1 MSKLTAAEVVKKY
14 NKNTDNVSA
23 AKKTIIKNEKV
34 ASDNTSDLPENKR
47 MDYRVKAED
56 ENVEERKRAIAFR
69 KVRELLLQNVG
80 KNNNYTFFQYTK
92 ELIKKYIANPYTNQY
107 QIREVSRYL
116 YRISTLYKKLVQ
128 YMALMPLYTY
138 NVTVKTDILKEA
150 DYEKVMREYQKV
162 IKRLNAID
170 IPKEFQDMMI
180 YLIRDGVYY
189 GYVYNF
195 KEDGGFVQVLDDKY
209 CRIAGKNENGQ
220 WIVYFDASYFSIGN
234 NKIYVERDE
243 TLPDSELD
251 GRWDTPFIEGWEA
264 YKNDKKNRRWFMLPP
279 EKTICAIASD
289 SSEVFMPM
297 PYFSGIMI
305 PLLDVLDYEQLTA
318 DRAILE
324 NYVLLVSKIP
334 LIDSDRV
341 DDFAV
346 SLDIIRETQE
356 LINSVIPDLVG
367 AVYSPMDIE
376 AVKFDRSNSTNDV
389 NMISDSINNVFAQSG
404 AAQLVVSSGSS
415 TNAVGLKLAIA
426 NDMSITFYLLEKLVS
441 NFNYFIKRNISEHI
455 TFKIHQ
461 QTWYNK
467 EEYIQEKKDAAT
479 LGAPAMDYLTSLG
492 LTAFEAWNQLR
503 FENLSGIKDL
513 MIPLRN
519 SYSTSFRPDGTI
531 DANTTKRSGG
541 VYDPTPNNGGGR
553 PLEDEVSE
561 KGEEARDEGRV
572 EGVM

>member
-1 MSKLTAAEVVKKY
+1 
-14 NKNTDNVSA
+14 
-23 AKKTIIKNEKV
+23 
-34 ASDNTSDLPENKR
+34 
-47 MDYRVKAED
+47 
-56 ENVEERKRAIAFR
+56 
-69 KVRELLLQNVG
+69 
-80 KNNNYTFFQYTK
+80 
-92 ELIKKYIANPYTNQY
+92 
-107 QIREVSRYL
+107 
-116 YRISTLYKKLVQ
+116 
-128 YMALMPLYTY
+128 
-138 NVTVKTDILKEA
+138 
-150 DYEKVMREYQKV
+150 
-162 IKRLNAID
+162 
-170 IPKEFQDMMI
+170 
-180 YLIRDGVYY
+180 
-189 GYVYNF
+189 
-195 KEDGGFVQVLDDKY
+195 
-209 CRIAGKNENGQ
+209 
-220 WIVYFDASYFSIGN
+220 
-234 NKIYVERDE
+234 
-243 TLPDSELD
+243 
-251 GRWDTPFIEGWEA
+251 
-264 YKNDKKNRRWFMLPP
+264 
-279 EKTICAIASD
+279 
-289 SSEVFMPM
+289 MPM

>member
-80 KNNNYTFFQYTK
+80 KNSNYTFFQYTK
-92 ELIKKYIANPYTNQY
+92 ELIKRYIANPYTNQY

-116 YRISTLYKKLVQ
+116 YRISTLYKKIILHH
-128 YMALMPLYTY
+128 ALMPLYNY
-138 NVTVKTDILKEA
+138 QVTVKTDVTKEA
-150 DYEKVMREYQKV
+150 DYLKVMREYQKV

-243 TLPDSELD
+243 TLPDSEID

-264 YKNDKKNRRWFMLPP
+264 YKKDKKNRRWFMLPP
-279 EKTICAIASD
+279 EKTICAIAGD
-289 SSEVFMPM
+289 SSEAFMPM
-297 PYFSGIMI
+297 PFFSGIMI

-415 TNAVGLKLAIA
+415 TNAVGLKYAIA
-426 NDMSITFYLLEKLVS
+426 NDTAITFYLLEKLES
-441 NFNYFIKRNISEHI
+441 NFNYYIKRNITEHVS
-455 TFKIHQ
+455 FKIHR
-461 QTWYNK
+461 QTWYN
-467 EEYIQEKKDAAT
+467 EYDYIQNKKDAAT
-479 LGAPAMDYLTSLG
+479 LGGSALDYLTSLSQ
-492 LTAFEAWNQLR
+492 TPFQAWNQTV
-503 FENLSGIKDL
+503 FENLSGIKDI
-513 MIPLRN
+513 MKPLR
-519 SYSTSFRPDGTI
+519 SSWSTSWTEDGDI